1 MAAPRYQTLVA
12 GVKRLIAAIT
22 TSAGVADAEKIVAT
36 DTTGRLADSIMNAA
50 TTGASI
56 VVKTKADGLLDNSI
70 MPTGVGAD
78 TASIVASEALA
89 AGDFVNIWDNA
100 GVANVRKADAAAE
113 GKRAHGF
120 VLSAFALS
128 ATALVYFEGRN
139 TQLATLTIG
148 ATYYLSAAT
157 PGTVS
162 TTAPATAGNVVQVVG
177 AAYNATSINVE
188 CSEPVTLA

>member
-1 MAAPRYQTLVA
+1 MAAPRYQTLVT

-22 TSAGVADAEKIVAT
+22 TSAGAADAEKIVAT
-36 DTTGRLADSIMNAA
+36 NTTGRLDDSIMNAA
-50 TTGASI
+50 ETGASI
-56 VVKTKADGLLDNSI
+56 VVKSKADGTLDPSL
-70 MPTGVGAD
+70 MPTGIGAD

-89 AGDFVNIWDNA
+89 AGDFVNVWSDV
-100 GVANVRKADAAAE
+100 GVAKVRKADAAAE

-120 VLSAFALS
+120 VLSAFALN

-162 TTAPATAGNVVQVVG
+162 TTAPATAGNVVQAVG
-177 AAYNATSINVE
+177 SAYSATAINVE
-188 CSEPVTLA
+188 LGEPVTLA

>member
-1 MAAPRYQTLVA
+1 MAAPRYQTLVS

-22 TSAGVADAEKIVAT
+22 TSSGAADAEKIVAT

-50 TTGASI
+50 EAGASI
-56 VVKTKADGLLDNSI
+56 VVKSKSDGTLDPSL
-70 MPTGVGAD
+70 MPPGVGAD

-89 AGDFVNIWDNA
+89 AGDFVNVWNNA
-100 GVANVRKADAAAE
+100 GTPNVRKADAAAE

-120 VLSAFALS
+120 VLSAVA
-128 ATALVYFEGRN
+128 AAGTALVYFEGRN
-139 TQLATLTIG
+139 TQLSGLTPG

-157 PGTVS
+157 PGTA
-162 TTAPATAGNVVQVVG
+162 TTSAPGAAGNVVQVVG
-177 AAYNATSINVE
+177 SAYSATAMNVE